1 MALTASN
8 AYVFVDRNDVGLHS
22 TFRRFYLVS
31 DVSSYINEIVDYIE
45 ANPNVASSTITSGGV
60 QFTTWFRLQNG
71 RLTAWSDGNGY
82 AKPLLYYSLKLRGI
96 FNNSYYSEASQMPL
110 IFSLS
115 DASKAQLDGFI
126 GKTVTETSAFPYKFS
141 VDTCKQH
148 VVGFQLDVD
157 SFSTLCFKLAN
168 YLNRL
173 PTKAELTGQVQV
185 TSTSQVKSSFLPLNF
200 TEYTDNENFVG
211 EEISHA
217 EVAKSDPVK
226 NVLWLKYRDHKS
238 DLMSLLLEP
247 EVVQAYKKYELLE
260 YQLYTALADT
270 RRNLI
275 SYEDRLNWLADAAQA
290 ARPHLR
296 RWLFKVKQPSPLDVV
311 RTIDR
316 KPSENIEGS
325 WSFLREHLPD
335 GSVRNFFL
343 TPYMPL
349 SEEAF
354 RNITYDLIN
363 GVLKD
368 NKNLNISFSQ
378 IFLCVLQ
385 VLATT
390 RTNGLRNIDRNY
402 YHEFEVDGTSYL
414 INFFSMRRVFSN
426 YLHLSPNI
434 ERAYA
439 ACAADIVFE
448 MYKQIGGAP
457 PIWRDIPGVYA
468 HMNFDFV
475 SYVNPLRLND
485 EEKRML
491 LQIQER
497 FRTKTSRIG
506 GNTIGNRGTNP
517 IDEWVKRLV
526 PSQSVGTFYELL
538 GTSNQVIGKH

>member
-8 AYVFVDRNDVGLHS
+8 AYVFVDRSDAGLHEV
-22 TFRRFYLVS
+22 FRRFYLVS

-45 ANPNVASSTITSGGV
+45 ANPSVVSSTVTSGGV
-60 QFTTWFRLQNG
+60 QFTTWFRLQSG
-71 RLTAWSDGNGY
+71 RLTAWSDSNGY

-110 IFSLS
+110 IFNLS
-115 DASKAQLDGFI
+115 NQSKAQLDGFI
-126 GKTVTETSAFPYKFS
+126 GKSVTETSVFPYKFPL
-141 VDTCKQH
+141 DACKQH
-148 VVGFQLDVD
+148 VVSLQLDVG
-157 SFSTLCFKLAN
+157 SFATLCFKLAN

-173 PTKAELTGQVQV
+173 PTKAELTGLIQVA
-185 TSTSQVKSSFLPLNF
+185 STSQVKSSFLPLSF
-200 TEYTDNENFVG
+200 TEYTSNENFVG

-226 NVLWLKYRDHKS
+226 NVLWLKYREHKS
-238 DLMSLLLEP
+238 DLMGLLLEP
-247 EVVQAYKKYELLE
+247 DVASAYGNYELLE
-260 YQLYTALADT
+260 YQLYSSLDETK
-270 RRNLI
+270 RNLI
-275 SYEDRLNWLADAAQA
+275 SYEDRLNWLADAAQTT
-290 ARPHLR
+290 RPLLKQ
-296 RWLFKVKQPSPLDVV
+296 WLFKVKQPSPVDVV
-311 RTIDR
+311 RSINR
-316 KPSENIEGS
+316 KPTESIEGS

-335 GSVRNFFL
+335 GSQRNFFL

-349 SEEAF
+349 SETAF
-354 RNITYDLIN
+354 RDITYDLIN
-363 GVLKD
+363 GILKD

-378 IFLCVLQ
+378 IFLCLLQ

-402 YHEFEVDGTSYL
+402 YHEFEVDGNNYL
-414 INFFSMRRVFSN
+414 VNFASMKRVFSS
-426 YLHLSPNI
+426 YLYLSPNI

-497 FRTKTSRIG
+497 FRTKTTRIG

-526 PSQSVGTFYELL
+526 PSRSVGTFYELL
-538 GTSNQVIGKH
+538 GTSNQVIQKR